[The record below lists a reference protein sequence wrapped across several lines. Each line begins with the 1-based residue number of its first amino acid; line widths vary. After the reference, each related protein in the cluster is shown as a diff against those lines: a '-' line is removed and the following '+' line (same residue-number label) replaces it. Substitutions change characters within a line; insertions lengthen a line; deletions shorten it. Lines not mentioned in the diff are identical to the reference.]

1 MSNRKRIV
9 KYHTLLE
16 ILDNLARTKN
26 TSKFKNFIS
35 YLDDDAL
42 KFLAECVRNI
52 LAPRTFKA
60 LKAENQEFLLKNT
73 TPYKRTIKTFIKSE
87 TEGRKRKRIVQKGGA
102 WFLPLISS
110 LIPLFM
116 GLFKRQ

>member
-1 MSNRKRIV
+1 MSNRKRII
-9 KYHTLLE
+9 KYRTLLE

-52 LAPRTFKA
+52 LSPRTFKV
-60 LKAENQEFLLKNT
+60 LKTENQDSLLKSSA
-73 TPYKRTIKTFIKSE
+73 PHKRAIKTFIKAE
-87 TEGRKRKRIVQKGGA
+87 TEGRKRKGIVQKGGA
-102 WFLPLISS
+102 WFLPLITS
-110 LIPLFM
+110 LIPLFA
-116 GLFKRQ
+116 GLFKKQ